1 MNLSHLTLIR
11 ESRRK
16 SKTRDS
22 HRACYR
28 ENIDRAALDPFI
40 YHSKFQS
47 TLNSKA
53 QKHIKYM
60 FLCFGIY
67 FPEIA
72 VVDGPKIN
80 GQGLMHQTV
89 QIL

>member
-47 TLNSKA
+47 TETYK
-53 QKHIKYM
+53 
-60 FLCFGIY
+60 IY
-67 FPEIA
+67 VSVLWNLFS
-72 VVDGPKIN
+72 GN
-80 GQGLMHQTV
+80 CGR
-89 QIL
+89 